1 MPTLAYVNSS
11 ELGIA
16 ELGYLY
22 RVLLKIQFFSGAP
35 PKTGLPV
42 PI

>member
-1 MPTLAYVNSS
+1 MPILAYVKSLES
-11 ELGIA
+11 GIA

-22 RVLLKIQFFSGAP
+22 RVLLKIQIFSGAP